1 VQALVTGMV
10 GDSGLQSRTVRLD
23 KKAKLRP
30 MAGFSATWHEVL
42 TAGLLDK
49 AFAKKGQPTWFVL
62 APR

>member
-1 VQALVTGMV
+1 MV
-10 GDSGLQSRTVRLD
+10 GDSGLQSRTLRLD

-42 TAGLLDK
+42 GAGLLDK
-49 AFAKKGQPTWFVL
+49 AFAKKGQPAWFVL